1 MNDFCSENWERKIQ
15 SFLHQPTQGVKRE
28 VQDHIRTCPACKS
41 ALDEHLGI
49 RKVLKVLPDEEPG
62 EEFDRRLSRRIHFI
76 KQERNR
82 PVFRYFEVFN
92 IFFTIIIGV
101 MIVVL
106 FFLFNR
112 MAESIEKKKDKQDP
126 PKQEIILPD

>member
-15 SFLHQPTQGVKRE
+15 GFLRHPTQTVKSE
-28 VQDHIRTCPACKS
+28 VQDHIRTCQACKT
-41 ALDEHLGI
+41 ALDEQLGI
-49 RKVLKVLPDEEPG
+49 RKVFKVLPDAEPG
-62 EEFDRRLSRRIHFI
+62 EEFDRRLSRRIQFI

-92 IFFTIIIGV
+92 IFFTIIIGA

-106 FFLFNR
+106 FFLFSR
-112 MAESIEKKKDKQDP
+112 MADSIEKKKETPEP
-126 PKQEIILPD
+126 PRQEVILPD